1 MERERSRNFTHLNI
15 GVLTSGGDA
24 PGMNAAIRAV
34 TRAALHQGHRVFGVR
49 RGYHGLWRGDIYEMN
64 SRTVSEIIHKG
75 GTFLMTARSKTF
87 ETDEGLQKA
96 VNMCKVFELDVVVT
110 IGGDGTF
117 RGAKALSEAG
127 VPVIGIPATIDND
140 IACTEY
146 AIGYDT
152 ALNTALEAVDKLRDT
167 ASSHE
172 RCSVVEVMGRHA
184 GYLALNTG
192 VTAGAEVILI
202 PEVDFD
208 FEKDIVHTLIA
219 DRNAGKNHYIV
230 VVAEGAT
237 SAHELAQRIE
247 TATGIESRATTLGY
261 LQRGGSPSWRDRF
274 MASVM
279 GLKAVDCIEEKRL
292 NRLIVF
298 RDGQVGDLDVVDA
311 LGMKK
316 TIDAAY
322 VRYLDRLTM

>member
-34 TRAALHQGHRVFGVR
+34 TRAALHHGHKVFGIR
-49 RGYHGLWRGDIYEMN
+49 RGYHGLWRGDIYDMN

-75 GTFLMTARSKTF
+75 GTFLMTARSQTF
-87 ETDEGLQKA
+87 MSEEGLQKA
-96 VNMCKVFELDVVVT
+96 VNMCRVFELDVVVT

-117 RGAKALSEAG
+117 RGAKALADAG
-127 VPVIGIPATIDND
+127 VPVIAVPATIDND
-140 IACTEY
+140 IASTEY

-152 ALNTALEAVDKLRDT
+152 ALNTAIEAVDKLRDT

-192 VTAGAEVILI
+192 VTAGAEVVLI

-237 SAHELAQRIE
+237 SALELAKRIE
-247 TATGIESRATTLGY
+247 DATGIESRATTLGY

-274 MASVM
+274 MASLF
-279 GLKAVDCIEEKRL
+279 GLRAVDCIEARRY
-292 NRLIVF
+292 NRVIGFSSGDVI
-298 RDGQVGDLDVVDA
+298 DLDINEA
-311 LGMKK
+311 LNMKK
-316 TIDAAY
+316 TIDAGY
-322 VRYLDRLTM
+322 VEYLDRLTM

>member
-1 MERERSRNFTHLNI
+1 MERERTRNSAHLNI

-34 TRAALHQGHRVFGVR
+34 TRGALNHGHKVFGIR

-87 ETDEGLQKA
+87 ETPEGIQKA
-96 VNMCKVFELDVVVT
+96 VSMCKVFELDAIVA

-117 RGAKALSEAG
+117 KGALELSRAG
-127 VPVIGIPATIDND
+127 IPVIAIPATIDND
-140 IACTEY
+140 IGCTDY
-146 AIGYDT
+146 SIGYDT
-152 ALNTALEAVDKLRDT
+152 ALNTAIEAIDKLRDT

-184 GYLALNTG
+184 GYIALNTG

-208 FEKDIVHTLIA
+208 FEKDIVHTLIE

-237 SAHELAQRIE
+237 SGLELAKRIE
-247 TATGIESRATTLGY
+247 SATGIETRATTLGY
-261 LQRGGSPSWRDRF
+261 LQRGGSPTWRDRF
-274 MASVM
+274 MASTM
-279 GLKAVDCIEEKRL
+279 GLSAVDCLEEKRF
-292 NRLIVF
+292 NRAICF
-298 RDGQVGDLDVVDA
+298 KDGHLEDLDLEAA
-311 LGMKK
+311 LQIKK
-316 TIDAAY
+316 TIDDDY
-322 VRYLDRLTM
+322 VAYLDRLTM

>member
-1 MERERSRNFTHLNI
+1 MERERSKNFAHLNI
-15 GVLTSGGDA
+15 GILTSGGDA

-34 TRAALHQGHRVFGVR
+34 TRPALHLGHRVLGVR

-87 ETDEGLQKA
+87 ETPEGLQKA
-96 VNMCKVFELDVVVT
+96 VNMCKVFEIDVVVA

-117 RGAKALSEAG
+117 NGALALSEAG
-127 VPVIGIPATIDND
+127 IPVIAIPATIDND

-152 ALNTALEAVDKLRDT
+152 ALNTAIEAIDKLRDT

-184 GYLALNTG
+184 GYLALHTG
-192 VTAGAEVILI
+192 VTAGAEVVLI

-208 FEKDIVHTLIA
+208 FQKDIVHTLIE

-237 SAHELAQRIE
+237 SALDLAKRIE
-247 TATGIESRATTLGY
+247 EATGIESRATTLGY

-274 MASVM
+274 VASLI
-279 GLKAVDCIEEKRL
+279 GLKAVDCLDARRF
-292 NRLIVF
+292 NRAICMQNGDIV
-298 RDGQVGDLDVVDA
+298 DLDLKEA
-311 LGMKK
+311 LTMTK
-316 TIDAAY
+316 TIDAGY
-322 VRYLDRLTM
+322 VEYLDRLTM